1 MSNRPESKMY
11 GGLPTEGSGLT
22 RSVTA
27 RCGNRRT
34 PAASSLATSA
44 VRSIG
49 AIDPPPGF
57 LQSPD
62 DAAAQQ
68 RLMSWTR
75 FSQAAGGRARPVALL
90 GLSQTLSWGSSFYL
104 PAVLAHP
111 MATDLGLAP
120 PMVYLAF
127 SAALVVSAAVGPA
140 AGRAIDR
147 LGGRPVLM
155 GGNLVFALGLVL
167 LAMAQGPWG
176 LFGAWAVLG
185 VAMGGGLY
193 EAAFATLV
201 RLYGQ
206 AARNPITGITLIAGF
221 ASTVGWPLSAWML
234 GDHGWRGACLGWAAL
249 HLLVGLPLNALLPR
263 AGKAAAPARGA
274 DQPAIAAKGA
284 TEGEVAGAAEGAATT
299 PGPVPAAAGQPPAA
313 TSQRALVL
321 LLSLFFAVSMF
332 IGTAW
337 ATHLPQLL
345 QSVGASLA
353 VAIGVGALVGP
364 AQVAGRVL
372 EFGFLRRVHPLL
384 SARLS
389 SLAHPLGIA
398 VLLLA
403 GAPAAALFAVL
414 HGAGN
419 GILTI
424 AKGTLPLV
432 LFGAQG
438 YGARQGWLMMPARV
452 AQASAPFVF
461 GLALD
466 RWGSGALWLSGG
478 LGLVAFAA
486 LMAIRLTH
494 DRATDAQPS
503 TPR

>member
-1 MSNRPESKMY
+1 M
-11 GGLPTEGSGLT
+11 
-22 RSVTA
+22 
-27 RCGNRRT
+27 
-34 PAASSLATSA
+34 
-44 VRSIG
+44 
-49 AIDPPPGF
+49 
-57 LQSPD
+57 
-62 DAAAQQ
+62 
-68 RLMSWTR
+68 
-75 FSQAAGGRARPVALL
+75 
-90 GLSQTLSWGSSFYL
+90 LSQ
-104 PAVLAHP
+104 
-111 MATDLGLAP
+111 
-120 PMVYLAF
+120 
-127 SAALVVSAAVGPA
+127 
-140 AGRAIDR
+140 
-147 LGGRPVLM
+147 
-155 GGNLVFALGLVL
+155 
-167 LAMAQGPWG
+167 
-176 LFGAWAVLG
+176 
-185 VAMGGGLY
+185 
-193 EAAFATLV
+193 
-201 RLYGQ
+201 
-206 AARNPITGITLIAGF
+206 
-221 ASTVGWPLSAWML
+221 
-234 GDHGWRGACLGWAAL
+234 HGWRGACLGWAAL

-263 AGKAAAPARGA
+263 VAQPTTLAPTPAATSAAPPPV
-274 DQPAIAAKGA
+274 QPA
-284 TEGEVAGAAEGAATT
+284 
-299 PGPVPAAAGQPPAA
+299 AA
-313 TSQRALVL
+313 TSQRALVA

-332 IGTAW
+332 VGTAW

-345 QSVGASLA
+345 QSVGATLA

-372 EFGFLRRVHPLL
+372 EFGFLRRVQPLL

-466 RWGSGALWLSGG
+466 RWGRGALWLSGA

-486 LMAIRLTH
+486 LMAIRLRH
-494 DRATDAQPS
+494 DPATSADAQPP
-503 TPR
+503 PR

>member
-1 MSNRPESKMY
+1 M
-11 GGLPTEGSGLT
+11 
-22 RSVTA
+22 A
-27 RCGNRRT
+27 
-34 PAASSLATSA
+34 
-44 VRSIG
+44 
-49 AIDPPPGF
+49 
-57 LQSPD
+57 
-62 DAAAQQ
+62 
-68 RLMSWTR
+68 WTR

-111 MATDLGLAP
+111 MATDLGLPP

-127 SAALVVSAAVGPA
+127 SLALVVSAAVGPA
-140 AGRAIDR
+140 SGRAIDK
-147 LGGRPVLM
+147 LGGRPVLL
-155 GGNLVFALGLVL
+155 GCNGIFALGLVL
-167 LAMAQGPWG
+167 LALAQGPWG
-176 LFGAWAVLG
+176 LFAAWAVMGL
-185 VAMGGGLY
+185 AMGAGLY

-234 GDHGWRGACLGWAAL
+234 SQHGWRGACLGWAAL

-263 AGKAAAPARGA
+263 VAPPTTAAPTPAATAAAPPPV
-274 DQPAIAAKGA
+274 QPA
-284 TEGEVAGAAEGAATT
+284 
-299 PGPVPAAAGQPPAA
+299 AA
-313 TSQRALVL
+313 TSQRALVA

-345 QSVGASLA
+345 QSVGATLA

-466 RWGSGALWLSGG
+466 RWGRGALWLSGA

-486 LMAIRLTH
+486 LMAIRLRH
-494 DRATDAQPS
+494 DPANPADAQPP
-503 TPR
+503 PR